1 MPSRAASPR
10 AGFARLVRGVARC
23 SVRALVLVSASL
35 LATAL
40 ACVPSAAGAQRPRTP
55 AERAAR
61 DAQRSFESYRRFQLP
76 HVVARG
82 DGCDVTI
89 GRFCYWDDNKD
100 SPLPAERA
108 SIGRARER
116 LRAALDSLGALDSSS
131 DYIAGQSVRYAL
143 EANDADAATALL
155 EDCAATPWWC
165 LALRGLAWHRAG
177 DESRS
182 AAAFDS
188 ALVVMPDALR
198 CEWLDVEKWLPPGTH
213 LWDEDT
219 DCAERQ
225 RLGARV
231 LWLAAPLLTWR
242 PEATRDELL
251 ARRTLLRILRGTSTP
266 HRIGWG
272 SDLVE
277 MALRFGW
284 PDSWARE
291 DEAINSLAM
300 PQVRVVGHEPTPSF
314 NFVPDRDALES
325 PLEASPDDWQ
335 LTGNRKPPMR
345 YAPGWLTTIDT
356 LPVQIARFL
365 RAGGD
370 SMVIVAAF
378 DARAMLADS
387 AVTFGGSS
395 DSYMD
400 DGGVT
405 ASSESEASSTAA
417 SDTSPSAPDSGATP
431 RAAALL
437 AVSADSI
444 LAASEAPRDSSGA
457 IVLASARR
465 PVLAAVEVVDSAR
478 SRAARWRGAVQ
489 PLDSSALVS
498 DILVGLAAGGAPPPI
513 LLESAVPRAI
523 APLLVSAG
531 DTIALYWES
540 YAHATPDHPA
550 RVALRLV
557 PLSSGFFSRI
567 ARSLGL
573 KHREPPVSLAWD
585 DPGRTG
591 SQPGRALRVAIPD
604 VPEGSYRIE
613 LVVQAGGRR
622 GSAAR
627 KIVVR

>member
-1 MPSRAASPR
+1 
-10 AGFARLVRGVARC
+10 V
-23 SVRALVLVSASL
+23 LVLVSSSL
-35 LATAL
+35 LAAAL
-40 ACVPSAAGAQRPRTP
+40 PCAPRAASAQRPRTP

-76 HVVARG
+76 RVSARE
-82 DGCDVTI
+82 DACDVTI

-100 SPLPAERA
+100 SPLPAERE

-116 LRAALDSLGALDSSS
+116 LRAALDSLATLDSSS

-143 EANDADAATALL
+143 EVNDVDAATAFLD
-155 EDCAATPWWC
+155 DCAATPWWC

-177 DESRS
+177 DEPRS

-188 ALVVMPDALR
+188 ALVVMPDDMR

-213 LWDEDT
+213 LWSDDA
-219 DCAERQ
+219 DCAARERA
-225 RLGARV
+225 GTRV

-251 ARRTLLRILRGTSTP
+251 ARRTLLKIMRGTSTP

-277 MALRFGW
+277 IALRFGW

-291 DEAINSLAM
+291 DGAINSLVT
-300 PQVRVVGHEPTPSF
+300 PEIRVVGHEPTPSF
-314 NFVPDRDALES
+314 DFVPDRDALES
-325 PLEASPDDWQ
+325 PLEASPDDWR

-345 YAPGWLTTIDT
+345 YAPRWLTIIDT

-365 RAGGD
+365 RADGD
-370 SMVIVAAF
+370 SMVVVAAF

-387 AVTFGGSS
+387 VVVLASSADRDVSDGGASANGASPASS
-395 DSYMD
+395 D
-400 DGGVT
+400 GIL
-405 ASSESEASSTAA
+405 AI
-417 SDTSPSAPDSGATP
+417 APDSGAAP

-437 AVSADSI
+437 AVSADST
-444 LAASEAPRDSSGA
+444 LAASEAQQDSSGA

-465 PVLAAVEVVDSAR
+465 PVLAAVEVLDSTR

-523 APLLVSAG
+523 APLVVNAG

-557 PLSSGFFSRI
+557 PLSSGFFGRI

-585 DPGRTG
+585 DPGRAG

-613 LVVQAGGRR
+613 LVIEAGGRHGR
-622 GSAAR
+622 AAR

>member
-1 MPSRAASPR
+1 
-10 AGFARLVRGVARC
+10 
-23 SVRALVLVSASL
+23 VLVSASL
-35 LATAL
+35 LAAAL
-40 ACVPSAAGAQRPRTP
+40 PCVPRAADAQRPRTP
-55 AERAAR
+55 AEHAAR

-76 HVVARG
+76 RVVARG
-82 DGCDVTI
+82 GACDVTI
-89 GRFCYWDDNKD
+89 GRFCYWDDNRD

-108 SIGRARER
+108 SVARARER
-116 LRAALDSLGALDSSS
+116 LRASLDSLGALDSSS

-143 EANDADAATALL
+143 EAHDVGAATAFL
-155 EDCAATPWWC
+155 ENCAATPWWC

-177 DESRS
+177 DEPRS

-188 ALVVMPDALR
+188 ALVAMPEALR
-198 CEWLDVEKWLPPGTH
+198 CEWLDVEKWLPRGTH
-213 LWDEDT
+213 LWSGDHP
-219 DCAERQ
+219 DCAERE

-251 ARRTLLRILRGTSTP
+251 ARRTLLKILRGTSTP

-277 MALRFGW
+277 IALRFGW

-291 DEAINSLAM
+291 DEAINSLVT
-300 PQVRVVGHEPTPSF
+300 PEIRVVGHEPTPSF
-314 NFVPDRDALES
+314 NFVPDHEALES

-335 LTGNRKPPMR
+335 LIGNRKPPMR
-345 YAPGWLTTIDT
+345 YAPGWLAMIDT

-370 SMVIVAAF
+370 SMLVVAAF
-378 DARAMLADS
+378 DARAMLADTTIA
-387 AVTFGGSS
+387 AVNPADDDESDGRLAPSGEDGSS
-395 DSYMD
+395 SAA
-400 DGGVT
+400 GFGT
-405 ASSESEASSTAA
+405 PPSA
-417 SDTSPSAPDSGATP
+417 SDSVATP

-437 AVSADSI
+437 AVSPEST
-444 LAASEAPRDSSGA
+444 LTASETPRDSSGA
-457 IVLASARR
+457 IVLASERR
-465 PVLAAVEVVDSAR
+465 PVLAAVEVLDSAR
-478 SRAARWRGAVQ
+478 ARAARWRGAIQ
-489 PLDSSALVS
+489 PLDSSAMVS

-513 LLESAVPRAI
+513 LLDSAVPRAI

-531 DTIALYWES
+531 DTVALYWES
-540 YAHATPDHPA
+540 YAHATPDHPV

-557 PLSSGFFSRI
+557 PLSSGFFGRI

-585 DPGRTG
+585 DPGRAG

-613 LVVQAGGRR
+613 LVVEAGGRR
-622 GSAAR
+622 ESTAR

>member
-1 MPSRAASPR
+1 M
-10 AGFARLVRGVARC
+10 
-23 SVRALVLVSASL
+23 LVSVSL
-35 LATAL
+35 LAAAL
-40 ACVPSAAGAQRPRTP
+40 PRVPRSAGAQRPRTP

-61 DAQRSFESYRRFQLP
+61 DAQRSFESYRRFRLP
-76 HVVARG
+76 RVVARAG
-82 DGCDVTI
+82 GCDITI
-89 GRFCYWDDNKD
+89 GRFCYWDDNDD
-100 SPLPAERA
+100 SPLPTERA
-108 SIGRARER
+108 SVSKARER
-116 LRAALDSLGALDSSS
+116 LRASLDSLGALDSSS

-143 EANDADAATALL
+143 EAHDAGAAIALL

-177 DESRS
+177 IESRS

-188 ALVVMPDALR
+188 ALAAMPDTTR

-213 LWDEDT
+213 LWHDDA
-219 DCAERQ
+219 DCAERE
-225 RLGARV
+225 RVGERV

-266 HRIGWG
+266 HSIGWG

-277 MALRFGW
+277 IALRFGW

-291 DEAINSLAM
+291 DEELNSLVM
-300 PQVRVVGHEPTPSF
+300 PEVRVVGSEPKPSF
-314 NFVPDRDALES
+314 DFVPDREALES
-325 PLEASPDDWQ
+325 PLEASPDDWR

-345 YAPGWLTTIDT
+345 YAPRWLTAIDT

-378 DARAMLADS
+378 DARATLADS
-387 AVTFGGSS
+387 VVASGSS
-395 DSYMD
+395 ADSGVS
-400 DGGVT
+400 DGRV
-405 ASSESEASSTAA
+405 SSGGENGSPPTVSGAPPSALGSEAA
-417 SDTSPSAPDSGATP
+417 P

-437 AVSADSI
+437 AVSADST
-444 LAASEAPRDSSGA
+444 LATGVAPGDSSGA
-457 IVLASARR
+457 IILASARR
-465 PVLAAVEVVDSAR
+465 PVLAAVEVVDSAG

-513 LLESAVPRAI
+513 LLQSAVSRAI
-523 APLLVSAG
+523 APLRVTAG

-540 YAHATPDHPA
+540 YAHATTDHPA
-550 RVALRLV
+550 RVSLRLI
-557 PLSSGFFSRI
+557 PLSAGFMSRI
-567 ARSLGL
+567 GRALGL
-573 KHREPPVSLAWD
+573 AHAEPPISLAWN
-585 DPGRTG
+585 DPGRPG
-591 SQPGRALRVAIPD
+591 AEVGRALRVAIPAI
-604 VPEGSYRIE
+604 PRGTYRIE
-613 LVVQAGGRR
+613 LVIESGGAR
-622 GSAAR
+622 GRASR

>member
-1 MPSRAASPR
+1 M
-10 AGFARLVRGVARC
+10 
-23 SVRALVLVSASL
+23 LVSASL
-35 LATAL
+35 LAAAL
-40 ACVPSAAGAQRPRTP
+40 PCVPRAAGAQRPRTP

-76 HVVARG
+76 RVAARG
-82 DGCDVTI
+82 GDCDITI
-89 GRFCYWDDNKD
+89 GRFCYWDDNRD

-108 SIGRARER
+108 SIGRAREQ
-116 LRAALDSLGALDSSS
+116 LRTSLDSLTALDSSS

-143 EANDADAATALL
+143 EAHDADAATALL
-155 EDCAATPWWC
+155 EDCSATPWWC

-177 DESRS
+177 NEARS

-188 ALVVMPDALR
+188 ALAAMPDALR
-198 CEWLDVEKWLPPGTH
+198 CEWMDVEKWLPSGTH
-213 LWDEDT
+213 LWRDDR
-219 DCAERQ
+219 DCAERE

-251 ARRTLLRILRGTSTP
+251 ARRTLLKILRGTSTP

-277 MALRFGW
+277 IALRFGW

-291 DEAINSLAM
+291 DEAINSLAT
-300 PQVRVVGHEPTPSF
+300 PEIRVVGHEPTPSF
-314 NFVPDRDALES
+314 NFVPDRHALES
-325 PLEASPDDWQ
+325 PLEASPGDWR
-335 LTGNRKPPMR
+335 LTETRKPPMR
-345 YAPGWLTTIDT
+345 YAPAWLTTIDT

-387 AVTFGGSS
+387 AVAFGSWADSGVS
-395 DSYMD
+395 DARTSASDD
-400 DGGVT
+400 DG
-405 ASSESEASSTAA
+405 ASSAA
-417 SDTSPSAPDSGATP
+417 ALGTSPSALDSEAAP
-431 RAAALL
+431 RTAALL
-437 AVSADSI
+437 AVSVDST
-444 LAASEAPRDSSGA
+444 LAASEAPRDSNGA
-457 IVLASARR
+457 IVLASPRR
-465 PVLAAVEVVDSAR
+465 PVLAAVEVLDSAR
-478 SRAARWRGAVQ
+478 LRAARWRGAVQ
-489 PLDSSALVS
+489 PLDSSALLS
-498 DILVGLAAGGAPPPI
+498 DILVGIAVGGAAPPI
-513 LLESAVPRAI
+513 LLDSAVPRAI

-540 YAHATPDHPA
+540 YAHATPDRPA

-567 ARSLGL
+567 AHSLGL
-573 KHREPPVSLAWD
+573 KHKEPPVSLAWD
-585 DPGRTG
+585 DPGRAG

-604 VPEGSYRIE
+604 VPEGSYRVE
-613 LVVQAGGRR
+613 LVIEAGGRR
-622 GSAAR
+622 GAAAR
-627 KIVVR
+627 EIVVR

>member
-1 MPSRAASPR
+1 
-10 AGFARLVRGVARC
+10 
-23 SVRALVLVSASL
+23 VLVTASL
-35 LATAL
+35 LASL
-40 ACVPSAAGAQRPRTP
+40 FPRVPRAADAQRPRTR

-61 DAQRSFESYRRFQLP
+61 DAQRDFESYRRYQLP
-76 HVVARG
+76 RVVARG
-82 DGCDVTI
+82 GGCDITI
-89 GRFCYWDDNKD
+89 GRFCYWDDNDD

-108 SIGRARER
+108 SVARARER
-116 LRAALDSLGALDSSS
+116 LRSALDSLSALDSSS

-143 EANDADAATALL
+143 EAGDAEAATAFLH
-155 EDCAATPWWC
+155 DCAATPWWC
-165 LALRGLAWHRAG
+165 LALRGLVWHRAG
-177 DESRS
+177 DEARS

-188 ALVVMPDALR
+188 ALTVMPDTLR
-198 CEWLDVEKWLPPGTH
+198 CEWLDVEKWLPRGTH
-213 LWDEDT
+213 LWRDDD
-219 DCAERQ
+219 DCSERE

-251 ARRTLLRILRGTSTP
+251 ARRTLLRILRGTATP
-266 HRIGWG
+266 HRTGWG

-284 PDSWARE
+284 PNSWARE
-291 DEAINSLAM
+291 DEAINSLAT
-300 PQVRVVGHEPTPSF
+300 PEIRVVGSEPTPSF
-314 NFVPDRDALES
+314 NFVPDREALES

-335 LTGNRKPPMR
+335 LTGSRKPPMR
-345 YAPGWLTTIDT
+345 YGPGWLSEIYM

-365 RAGGD
+365 RAEGD
-370 SMVIVAAF
+370 SMLVVAAF
-378 DARAMLADS
+378 DARPMLADS
-387 AVTFGGSS
+387 SVVSKRPADSYDRAVVGRHDGAPAPDVQSDSGGSP
-395 DSYMD
+395 
-400 DGGVT
+400 
-405 ASSESEASSTAA
+405 STAA
-417 SDTSPSAPDSGATP
+417 SDSAL

-437 AVSADSI
+437 AVAADST
-444 LAASEAPRDSSGA
+444 LAASDAPTDSSGA
-457 IVLASARR
+457 IVLESARR
-465 PVLAAVEVVDSAR
+465 PALAAVEVVDSAH

-498 DILVGLAAGGAPPPI
+498 DILVGIAAGGAAPPI
-513 LLESAVPRAI
+513 LLDSAVPRAI
-523 APLLVSAG
+523 APLVVSAG

-557 PLSSGFFSRI
+557 PLSSGFFGRV

-573 KHREPPVSLAWD
+573 KKREPPVSLAWD
-585 DPGRTG
+585 DPGRAG

-604 VPEGSYRIE
+604 VPDGSYRIE
-613 LVVQAGGRR
+613 LVVEAGGRR